1 MSAEELANTV
11 AEVLQKFETSFEIA
25 REQEHKRLAALQE
38 ALEQNTDT
46 VNVRGGIRFPYFKGD
61 ESEDVND
68 FVKKF
73 ERAATF
79 CGWSKEKQCL
89 ALPLYL
95 QGDASIW
102 LYNLSEEKKGV
113 YDELKDALIT
123 QFDSSASHWRL
134 RQNLDQRK
142 QGVSEKLADYT
153 ADIRRQCHRLKLPK
167 DEVLN
172 VFVRGLRSPLRDF
185 VILNSPADFETAQNL
200 AKLKDSV
207 STPPTATVSA
217 LETKQI
223 AESIVENL
231 KTLLPGPSR
240 SVAAFE
246 HSRNLG
252 TRPND
257 RNYQQDSTDDRQEIK
272 RFIQKKK
279 KQELRKIRPQSQ
291 QNFYPRPQNGNR
303 GFRSTTGVPQCQSC
317 FKFGHTTYSCRRM
330 NHDRDPRIPRQNY
343 QQNSYRQNRS
353 QYNPNRNTYSQSRE
367 FSSQNQGN

>member
-1 MSAEELANTV
+1 M
-11 AEVLQKFETSFEIA
+11 
-25 REQEHKRLAALQE
+25 
-38 ALEQNTDT
+38 
-46 VNVRGGIRFPYFKGD
+46 NVQGGIRFPYFKGD

-172 VFVRGLRSPLRDF
+172 VFFRGLRSPLRDF

-223 AESIVENL
+223 AESIFENL

-272 RFIQKKK
+272 RFIQKKN
-279 KQELRKIRPQSQ
+279 QTRTA
-291 QNFYPRPQNGNR
+291 QN
-303 GFRSTTGVPQCQSC
+303 
-317 FKFGHTTYSCRRM
+317 
-330 NHDRDPRIPRQNY
+330 
-343 QQNSYRQNRS
+343 
-353 QYNPNRNTYSQSRE
+353 
-367 FSSQNQGN
+367 